1 MMPKTDAFLRPYTA
15 LPAKAAFFSCR
26 TQSFTKKTPPPH
38 IFRIPL
44 YVAVIKHQL
53 SRITALS
60 PSRASITNIAFMAET
75 LNSKRFP
82 GSAFNGIT

>member
-44 YVAVIKHQL
+44 YVAVIKHT
-53 SRITALS
+53 S
-60 PSRASITNIAFMAET
+60 
-75 LNSKRFP
+75 FP
-82 GSAFNGIT
+82 GLPHCLLQGPLLQILHLWQRH